1 MVEIQV
7 DIAPAGGGVAGA
19 RLAPTMRA
27 VASIGDTAMKQTQEK
42 FLGACTAVI
51 LLAMI
56 AGPVLASPRVAL
68 VIGNAVYDHVPR
80 LENPLNDAADIAA
93 ALDRIGFAVTRID
106 NADYAELRQ
115 GLRAFRRQVSTSK
128 IAVVFYAGHGIE
140 VNKHNFLVPVDARL
154 ETDGEVEFEAVP
166 LDLVMSAVQGAS
178 EFRLVVLD
186 ACRENPFLKS
196 LAREK
201 GSTRSIGRGLA
212 RAEPSGGDTL
222 LVYSAKEGTVAMDG
236 KGRNSPFALALLRH
250 LEQPGLEVVQM
261 LREVRDDVLESTGRQ
276 EPFWYGSLS
285 AKGAYLTR
293 PTSAVPSKDPQVA
306 TSETAADVEYWKT
319 VNAIAD
325 PVSRIAAL
333 QDYRT
338 RFPGGRYV
346 RLAAI
351 QLDELRRKVAA
362 GASGSGGL
370 GEVPD
375 PGASSQAA
383 PDSERLDVA
392 FAPAQ
397 DSDAGKAAG
406 RKQVNKPAARDLQY
420 EGEFR
425 DCPNCPRMVVVPAGR
440 YEMGSPSGEG
450 ADDEAHRHWV
460 TLPTP
465 IAIGMFEVRRGEF
478 TRFLEETNRSGGSA
492 CWRYDGVETR
502 EGVGPT
508 DPGFVQGENEPMVCV
523 SWMDAQAYVDWLSGK
538 TNRKYRLL
546 SESEW
551 EYAAR
556 GGTATPRY
564 WDESETGQCR
574 NANGADASLK
584 SRYAGWFDLTEPCD
598 DGQVHTSE
606 VGGYGPNGFGL
617 YDMLGNAREWVE
629 DCWHRDYADAPQDG
643 SAWIEGGSCNLRVLR
658 GGSWLDGPGGLRA
671 SARDKTT
678 TGIRFSANGF
688 RVARALE

>member
-1 MVEIQV
+1 
-7 DIAPAGGGVAGA
+7 
-19 RLAPTMRA
+19 
-27 VASIGDTAMKQTQEK
+27 MKRTQEK
-42 FLGACTAVI
+42 FLRACTGGI

-56 AGPVLASPRVAL
+56 AGPVLASSRVAL
-68 VIGNAVYDHVPR
+68 VIGNADYDHVAR
-80 LENPLNDAADIAA
+80 LENPLNDAEDIGA
-93 ALDRIGFAVTRID
+93 ALDRIGFAVTRLD
-106 NADYAELRQ
+106 NADYADLRR
-115 GLRAFRRQVSTSK
+115 GLRTFRRQASTAK

-196 LAREK
+196 IAREK

-212 RAEPSGGDTL
+212 RAEPSSGDTL
-222 LVYSAKEGTVAMDG
+222 LVYSAKEGTVALDG

-293 PTSAVPSKDPQVA
+293 PTDAV
-306 TSETAADVEYWKT
+306 E
-319 VNAIAD
+319 
-325 PVSRIAAL
+325 
-333 QDYRT
+333 
-338 RFPGGRYV
+338 G
-346 RLAAI
+346 
-351 QLDELRRKVAA
+351 KV
-362 GASGSGGL
+362 
-370 GEVPD
+370 PT
-375 PGASSQAA
+375 A
-383 PDSERLDVA
+383 PDLR
-392 FAPAQ
+392 
-397 DSDAGKAAG
+397 
-406 RKQVNKPAARDLQY
+406 Y

-425 DCPNCPRMVVVPAGR
+425 DCPKCPRMVVVPAGR

-460 TLPTP
+460 TLPAP

-478 TRFLEETNRSGGSA
+478 TRFLDETNRSGGRA
-492 CWRYDGVETR
+492 CWRYNGVETS
-502 EGVGPT
+502 EGGGPT
-508 DPGFVQGENEPMVCV
+508 DPGFVQRENEPMVCV
-523 SWMDAQAYVDWLSGK
+523 SWMDAQAYVDWLSRK

-564 WDESETGQCR
+564 WDESEAGQCR
-574 NANGADASLK
+574 NANGADSALRA
-584 SRYAGWFDLTEPCD
+584 RYADWFDLTESCD
-598 DGQVHTSE
+598 DGQVHTAE

-629 DCWHRDYADAPQDG
+629 DCWHRDYAGAPQDG
-643 SAWIEGGSCNLRVLR
+643 SAWTEGGSCTLRVLR

-671 SARDKTT
+671 SARDKAT